1 MHSSFSFR
9 LRSKI
14 GFFALINI
22 YEVFH
27 VLQFQTV
34 DVKLRFSHALNLIM

>member
-14 GFFALINI
+14 GFFSLINI

-34 DVKLRFSHALNLIM
+34 HVKLTFSHALSLIM